1 MQDNTARQLVAPA
14 PNEAPSP
21 QAVPHQAPKVVAV
34 PKPKPRFAPFERVLA
49 ALCGMAACVL
59 CLLYLNTQNQ
69 LANANRTYQDVQAKI
84 ATQDQ
89 SVTDLKQTIGELSNS
104 NRLSSFAKAHGLTVI
119 EKNIKRVNK

>member
-1 MQDNTARQLVAPA
+1 MLDNTARQLAAPA
-14 PNEAPSP
+14 PQAPAP
-21 QAVPHQAPKVVAV
+21 QAAPPQAPEVVAV
-34 PKPKPRFAPFERVLA
+34 PKTRFAPFERVLA
-49 ALCGMAACVL
+49 ALCGLAACVL